1 VAGARTSSRQVRTLV
16 SAQSQRPRACTLNR
30 ERLRLDQSL
39 KQSLHTLDVQPSS
52 VGWQVRTHQVLA
64 LMCRSEC
71 ARVHAERLR
80 SRPDLSPH
88 RSFWWRIHK
97 PYPTD
102 TAVRVPRAPDCGH
115 TSLCASPHKRATPG
129 HSHPCIRDRRNTPDP
144 QLRSRLVPPTPH
156 IPHALACSPPP
167 GVLSLASC
175 VRIRR
180 AANAKPHSYTQS
192 THVADQQQTESL
204 LPAPRHVT

>member
-1 VAGARTSSRQVRTLV
+1 M
-16 SAQSQRPRACTLNR
+16 
-30 ERLRLDQSL
+30 
-39 KQSLHTLDVQPSS
+39 DVQPSS

-129 HSHPCIRDRRNTPDP
+129 HSHPRIRDRRNTPDP

-180 AANAKPHSYTQS
+180 AANAKPLSDSEHSRSRSAADRIPPPRPPPACHKMMKVPKKVPRPS
-192 THVADQQQTESL
+192 TFTHGQHDARDYQAT
-204 LPAPRHVT
+204 P